1 MSDERSV
8 LDVVENIDRKLDTS
22 NRKLDEKSKA
32 DEARFMAAEAVLRD
46 HEHRLDEHDEKH
58 KEHDERHRAY
68 DRQLHDQSALLVTL
82 GQATARAM
90 DAATR
95 AQQDS
100 ARTKDECVT
109 IVESAIRMHSASI
122 SATVQ
127 DAVRSAV
134 QPLVAKTEAQ
144 DLTLDLHTRN
154 DEAQNIELRA
164 QSSELRLIRSEVGAG
179 NAVTAAVA
187 AELGITDHVKG
198 DKPRASIRRVIRS
211 ARWSGLG
218 VALLAIAYVIKTA
231 IELFKH

>member
-1 MSDERSV
+1 MSDEQQRSV
-8 LDVVENIDRKLDTS
+8 LDVVEAID
-22 NRKLDEKSKA
+22 RKLDEKSDA
-32 DEARFMAAEAVLRD
+32 DEARFMALEALGKN
-46 HEHRLDEHDEKH
+46 HEQRLDGHDEKH
-58 KEHDERHRAY
+58 REHDERHRNY
-68 DRQLHDQSALLVTL
+68 DRQIQDQASLLVTL

-90 DAATR
+90 DSATK
-95 AQQDS
+95 AQQE
-100 ARTKDECVT
+100 ATRTKDECVT

-127 DAVRSAV
+127 EAVRSAV

-144 DLTLDLHTRN
+144 DVTLDLHTRN

-164 QSSELRLIRSEVGAG
+164 QSSELRLIRTEVREG

-187 AELGITDHVKG
+187 AELGITDHVHG
-198 DKPRASIRRVIRS
+198 EKPKASIRQVIRS